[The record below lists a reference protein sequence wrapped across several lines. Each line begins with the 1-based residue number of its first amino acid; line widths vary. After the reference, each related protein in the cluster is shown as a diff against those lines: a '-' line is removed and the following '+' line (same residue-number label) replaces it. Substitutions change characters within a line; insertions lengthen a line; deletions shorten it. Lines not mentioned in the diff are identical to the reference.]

1 MFTIVLLEPQIPP
14 NTGSTGRLCGA
25 TNTSLHIVGKLGL
38 STWYDFGPQFFK
50 RGLIVIKEVGILS
63 SVWLFILY
71 PLVLALGYILGDK
84 IYNLF

>member
-1 MFTIVLLEPQIPP
+1 MLRFYIIGVCILLIAIIANIIV
-14 NTGSTGRLCGA
+14 GRLG
-25 TNTSLHIVGKLGL
+25 I

-50 RGLIVIKEVGILS
+50 RGFIVLKEVGFFS

-71 PLVLALGYILGDK
+71 PLVLALGYIVGDK

>member
-1 MFTIVLLEPQIPP
+1 MLRIYIIGISILLIAIIS
-14 NTGSTGRLCGA
+14 NVV
-25 TNTSLHIVGKLGL
+25 VGKLGI

-50 RGLIVIKEVGILS
+50 RGLIVLKEVGVLS

>member
-1 MFTIVLLEPQIPP
+1 MLRVYIIGISILLIAIIS
-14 NTGSTGRLCGA
+14 NVV
-25 TNTSLHIVGKLGL
+25 VGKLGI

-50 RGLIVIKEVGILS
+50 RGLIVLKEVGVLS

>member
-1 MFTIVLLEPQIPP
+1 VLRVYIIGISILLIAIIS
-14 NTGSTGRLCGA
+14 NVV
-25 TNTSLHIVGKLGL
+25 VGKLGI

-50 RGLIVIKEVGILS
+50 RGLIVLKEVGVLS